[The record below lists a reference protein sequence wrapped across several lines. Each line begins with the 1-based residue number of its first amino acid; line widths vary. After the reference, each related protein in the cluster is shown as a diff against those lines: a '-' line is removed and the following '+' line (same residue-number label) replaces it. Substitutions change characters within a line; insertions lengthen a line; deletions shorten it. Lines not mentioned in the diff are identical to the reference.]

1 MQERQKKLGGHIVRS
16 YDDELSAMGALMQTM
31 GERIQE
37 QLAKSLEATL
47 TLDQSLALMVIE
59 EDDEVD
65 RLALDIHELTFDM
78 LSLRQPTA
86 IDLRTIITAR
96 KISTNLERIGD
107 YATNIAK
114 RSMLLCK
121 HPRFESLSAI
131 PRMGTMTSDLLA
143 SVLKAYREMDLSLA
157 LEVWRGDEA
166 LDETYTALFR
176 EILTYMFEDQK
187 TISRCIHILFMIRNL
202 ERIGDHS
209 VNIAEA
215 VHFLITGR
223 MPTGKRPK
231 PDEWV
236 EFNDGE
242 TFPPHH
248 ET

>member
-1 MQERQKKLGGHIVRS
+1 MQEQKKKLGGHIVHS
-16 YDDELSAMGALMQTM
+16 YDDELSAMGSLMQTM
-31 GERIQE
+31 GERVEE
-37 QLAKSLEATL
+37 QLARSLEATV
-47 TLDQSLALMVIE
+47 TLDQDLARMVID

-86 IDLRTIITAR
+86 IDLRAIICAR
-96 KISTNLERIGD
+96 KISTNLERVGD
-107 YATNIAK
+107 YATNISK
-114 RSMLLCK
+114 RSLLLCR

-131 PRMGTMTSDLLA
+131 PRMGRMASDHLA
-143 SVLKAYREMDLSLA
+143 SALRAYREMDLALA
-157 LEVWRGDEA
+157 LDVWRGDEA
-166 LDETYTALFR
+166 LDEMYTGLFR
-176 EILTYMFEDQK
+176 EILTYMLEDQK
-187 TISRCIHILFMIRNL
+187 TISRCIHTLFMIRNL

-215 VHFLITGR
+215 VHFLITGA

-236 EFNDGE
+236 EINGGE
-242 TFPPHH
+242 TLPPRP